1 MQVFLTELLQLTTVL
16 TLSISE
22 AVLLLKMAV
31 SSYEKPE
38 IRTLDDLIHLTE
50 ALYSLGPEYVLLK
63 GDQLPLTGNLEV
75 PRDDSDRQI
84 VVNFLYD
91 GTDVSLIKTAYT
103 VPNTPRRSRYA
114 LACMLSTS
122 ENMIL
127 PTKNCSQLQSL
138 RISPLETPRCQPLKR
153 LADTSKL
160 Q

>member
-22 AVLLLKMAV
+22 AVLLLRMAPP
-31 SSYEKPE
+31 SYKKPE

-75 PRDDSDRQI
+75 PRDDSDRQFI
-84 VVNFLYD
+84 VNFLHD

-103 VPNTPRRSRYA
+103 VTSTPRRSGYA

-122 ENMIL
+122 ESMII
-127 PTKNCSQLQSL
+127 PTNNCSQLQSL